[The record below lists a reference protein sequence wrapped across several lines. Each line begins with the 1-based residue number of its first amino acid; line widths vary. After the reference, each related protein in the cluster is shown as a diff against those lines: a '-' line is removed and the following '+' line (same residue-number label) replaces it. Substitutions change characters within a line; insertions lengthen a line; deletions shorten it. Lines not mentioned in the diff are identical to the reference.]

1 MNKRIFFSIA
11 VLFLLLGCSRDDLC
25 PAETPKTPLLIIR
38 FYNAENPEALKPAP
52 GFTVVRPGDSIALF
66 QPQSTDSIAIPLDT
80 RVDLTEYLFLAN
92 ATDSIPDADLIT
104 FTYDRKNEFINR
116 ACAFR
121 TNFENLNGSLANPT
135 SQSWIESIELINDTI
150 NIRNQNAPHIHIFH

>member
-1 MNKRIFFSIA
+1 MKKNIFFSIG

-38 FYNAENPEALKPAP
+38 FYNAENPEALKAAP
-52 GFTVVRPGDSIALF
+52 NFTVVRQTDSVALF

-80 RVDLTEYLFLAN
+80 RVDITEYLFIAN
-92 ATDSIPDADLIT
+92 ANDNTPNTDSIT
-104 FTYDRKNEFINR
+104 FTYDREDEFINR

-121 TNFENLNGSLANPT
+121 TNFENLDYSLAPPT
-135 SQSWIESIELINDTI
+135 SQSWIESIELINDTV
-150 NIRNQNAPHIHIFH
+150 NIRNQNAPHLNIFH